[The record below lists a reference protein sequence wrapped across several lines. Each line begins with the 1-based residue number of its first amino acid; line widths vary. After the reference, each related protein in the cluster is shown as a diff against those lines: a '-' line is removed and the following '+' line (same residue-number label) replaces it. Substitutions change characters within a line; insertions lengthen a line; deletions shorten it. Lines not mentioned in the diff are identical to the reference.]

1 MAAQAAD
8 QVAQEAAD
16 QAAGSVG
23 SIMDQVKK
31 LTDEERQELIAN
43 LVEDYEKQVQVACR
57 DFEKCDSCGKM
68 VSSVT
73 ENCQGYKHYQE
84 DCCDDCVT
92 HCICGEDY
100 APSGNYHHEDC
111 YSYYI
116 RCYCGKVNDSERKW
130 KAHGPQCSRL
140 AQLRFSIQ
148 GDPTSEQRKAIS
160 KALTYHE
167 MVQEE
172 GDWVSTRAY
181 PVEAFSTFGSM
192 IDAYPRSLFGESCSQ
207 QLADIPLEFVELT
220 LLFTDKDG
228 WVETKTLDDLDDK
241 FGVPDPDSDEVYK
254 SLAIRMVMQVPE
266 RTLKKARK
274 PQQIE

>member
-1 MAAQAAD
+1 MAEHVAEQAAE
-8 QVAQEAAD
+8 QVVD
-16 QAAGSVG
+16 QAAKSVCA
-23 SIMDQVKK
+23 IMDQVEK

-43 LVEDYEKQVQVACR
+43 LVKDYEKQVQFACR

-92 HCICGEDY
+92 HCICGEY
-100 APSGNYHHEDC
+100 YTPSGNYHHEDC
-111 YSYYI
+111 YSYYL
-116 RCYCGKVNDSERKW
+116 RCYCGKVIYSERKW

-140 AQLRFSIQ
+140 VQLRFSIE
-148 GDPTSEQRKAIS
+148 GETTIDQRKAIS
-160 KALTYHE
+160 KVLTSHE

-181 PVEAFSTFGSM
+181 PVESFTTFGTM

-220 LLFTDKDG
+220 LLFTDGED
-228 WVETKTLDDLDDK
+228 WIETKTLDDLDDK

-254 SLAIRMVMQVPE
+254 SLAIRMVMKVPE
-266 RTLKKARK
+266 RTVKKARK
-274 PQQIE
+274 AQ